1 MIDRCRET
9 PFIGHVAPSRI
20 CICSTTISS
29 LAPWKTP
36 SCVNNDITA
45 PQLPTASSS
54 CLFLFF
60 FFIRTHTGTSNEDA
74 FHFFFHYSFR
84 TTSPL
89 ALSHSHTCHRQ
100 LFTRPRLSRNPRYPV
115 TNLHQSSEVS
125 LFPCISITN
134 PKFCIFVGSFFSF
147 RTSSG
152 VTSNP
157 ITYQGPFAVNTISP
171 WHIGTQL
178 NQAPQTTYLT
188 PRSAFSKFVS

>member
-89 ALSHSHTCHRQ
+89 ALSHSHTCYRQ
-100 LFTRPRLSRNPRYPV
+100 LFTRPRLSRNPRYPL
-115 TNLHQSSEVS
+115 TNLHKPSPVERGAIVS
-125 LFPCISITN
+125 LYLHRKSEILHIRGFILLVSDLFWRDIKSHHLSRSICRQRHST
-134 PKFCIFVGSFFSF
+134 V
-147 RTSSG
+147 
-152 VTSNP
+152 
-157 ITYQGPFAVNTISP
+157 A
-171 WHIGTQL
+171 H
-178 NQAPQTTYLT
+178 
-188 PRSAFSKFVS
+188 